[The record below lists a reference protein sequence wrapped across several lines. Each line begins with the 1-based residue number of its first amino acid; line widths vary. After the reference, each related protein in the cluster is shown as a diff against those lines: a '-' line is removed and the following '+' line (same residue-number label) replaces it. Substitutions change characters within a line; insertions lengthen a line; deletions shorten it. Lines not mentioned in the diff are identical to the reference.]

1 MIPVRVRAHPGA
13 RAQTV
18 VLLPDGA
25 LDVRVRAPA
34 LGGRANEAVLSALAE
49 AVGLRPH
56 QVRLRPGERSREK
69 LVEIDLDSPD
79 ELRRRLAVRGR

>member
-1 MIPVRVRAHPGA
+1 MIPVRVRAHPRA
-13 RAQTV
+13 RTQTV

-34 LGGRANEAVLSALAE
+34 LDGRANEAILSALAE
-49 AVGLRPH
+49 AVGLRPR
-56 QVRLRPGERSREK
+56 QVRLRRGERSREK

-79 ELRRRLAVRGR
+79 ELRRRLGSRGR